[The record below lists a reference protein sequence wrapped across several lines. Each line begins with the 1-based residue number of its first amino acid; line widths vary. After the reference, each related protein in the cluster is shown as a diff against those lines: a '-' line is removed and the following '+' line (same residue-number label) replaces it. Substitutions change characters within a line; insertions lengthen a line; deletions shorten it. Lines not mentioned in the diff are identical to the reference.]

1 MKNFVL
7 FLLIVGVLSSKISPA
22 KAESQITR
30 AQVEHELIVTQV
42 NIDKLLE
49 AKKSHS
55 LTFPLLLIIGGGAGL
70 IGGALSSSLG
80 IILSAYSNGS
90 NPYHTLTLGG
100 AGILLVGGVAL
111 VVGIVQMGSVS
122 KKRKRLHIKA
132 KRLQARWDRL
142 IERWQG
148 MRKQSHVPTPQKT
161 LVSLSM

>member
-7 FLLIVGVLSSKISPA
+7 FLMIVGVLSSNISSA
-22 KAESQITR
+22 KAELQITR

-55 LTFPLLLIIGGGAGL
+55 LTFPLLLIIGGGTGVVAGTL
-70 IGGALSSSLG
+70 ALTAGFVLFS
-80 IILSAYSNGS
+80 YSNGNAYS
-90 NPYHTLTLGG
+90 PLMFGG
-100 AGILLVGGVAL
+100 GGLLLISGAAL
-111 VVGIVQMGSVS
+111 IVGIVQMGSVS

-132 KRLQARWDRL
+132 KRLQARWDHL

-148 MRKQSHVPTPQKT
+148 MRKQSRVPTPQKT